1 MGGTGNGGRERGYEA
16 LRESEEL
23 HRATLGSISDA
34 VFMANDA
41 GEFTYVCPNVDVI
54 FGFSPDEV
62 RARGTLGAFLGD
74 ALFDPAEL
82 EARGEIQNVEREVV
96 TRDGT
101 QRTILICLK
110 RVSIRG
116 GTVLCSCR
124 DVTALR
130 QAEKQLAV
138 AQLELAHAGRLALV
152 GELTASIVHEIQQP
166 LMAISA
172 NAEVAAKHVEKLT
185 NGSRGELGEIL
196 ADIQE
201 ASTSASDIIQRLR
214 SLARKRPSERQ
225 AVDVNELI
233 LGVARLVTADAMRRR
248 VNLRVDTGPSI
259 PKLVADR
266 VSLQHVLLNLVMNA
280 MEAIEQMPGPRE
292 VKVQSRETDDGVEL
306 TVRDNGPGVPAE
318 LLPRIFEP
326 FVTTKTDGIGLGLAI
341 ARSIVEAHRGRITA
355 SNSGGASFVI
365 QLPAH
370 GSLTNTAPR

>member
-1 MGGTGNGGRERGYEA
+1 MGGNGNGGRERAYEA

-23 HRATLGSISDA
+23 HRATLSSISDA

-41 GEFTYVCPNVDVI
+41 GELTYVCPNVDVI

-62 RARGTLGAFLGD
+62 RARGTLGNFLGD
-74 ALFDPAEL
+74 QLFDPAEL
-82 EARGEIQNVEREVV
+82 DVRGEIQNVEREVIA
-96 TRDGT
+96 RDGT
-101 QRTILICLK
+101 PRTILICLK
-110 RVSIRG
+110 RVAIRG
-116 GTVLCSCR
+116 GTVLCTCR

-172 NAEVAAKHVEKLT
+172 NAEVAAKQVEKLT
-185 NGSRGELGEIL
+185 NGARGELGEIL

-201 ASTSASDIIQRLR
+201 ASASASEIIQRLR
-214 SLARKRPSERQ
+214 SLARKRPTERQ
-225 AVDVNELI
+225 AIDVNELI

-248 VNLRVDTGPSI
+248 VNLRVDTGTAI
-259 PKLVADR
+259 PKLIADR
-266 VSLQHVLLNLVMNA
+266 VSMQHVLLNLVMNA
-280 MEAIEQMPGPRE
+280 MEAMEQMPGPRE
-292 VKVQSRETDDGVEL
+292 VKVQTREAGGGIEV

-326 FVTTKTDGIGLGLAI
+326 FVTTKSDGIGLGLAI

-355 SNSGGASFVI
+355 SNAGGASFVI
-365 QLPAH
+365 QLPA
-370 GSLTNTAPR
+370 A

>member
-1 MGGTGNGGRERGYEA
+1 MIGNGSGGRERAFEA

-23 HRATLGSISDA
+23 HRATLSSISDA

-62 RARGTLGAFLGD
+62 RARGTLENFLGD
-74 ALFDPAEL
+74 QLFDPADL
-82 EARGEIQNVEREVV
+82 DARGEIQNLERDIV
-96 TRDGT
+96 TRDGSL
-101 QRTILICLK
+101 RTILICLK

-116 GTVLCSCR
+116 GTVLCTCR

-138 AQLELAHAGRLALV
+138 TQLELAHAGRLALV

-172 NAEVAAKHVEKLT
+172 NAEVAAKQVEKLA

-201 ASTSASDIIQRLR
+201 ASASASEIIQRLR
-214 SLARKRPSERQ
+214 SLARKRPTERQ
-225 AVDVNELI
+225 AIDVNEII
-233 LGVARLVTADAMRRR
+233 LSVARLVTADAMRRR
-248 VNLRVDTGPSI
+248 VNLRVDTGSSI

-292 VKVQSRETDDGVEL
+292 VKVQSRETGDGIEV

-326 FVTTKTDGIGLGLAI
+326 FVTTKSDGIGLGLAI

-355 SNSGGASFVI
+355 SNAGGARFVI
-365 QLPAH
+365 QLPA
-370 GSLTNTAPR
+370 A

>member
-23 HRATLGSISDA
+23 HRATLSSISDA

-62 RARGTLGAFLGD
+62 RARGTLGAFLGEQ
-74 ALFDPAEL
+74 LYDPAEL
-82 EARGEIQNVEREVV
+82 DARGEIQNVERDVV
-96 TRDGT
+96 TRDGA

-116 GTVLCSCR
+116 GSVLCTCR

-172 NAEVAAKHVEKLT
+172 NAEVATKHIEKLT

-214 SLARKRPSERQ
+214 SLARKRPTERQ
-225 AVDVNELI
+225 SVDVNELI
-233 LGVARLVTADAMRRR
+233 LSVARLVTADAMRRR
-248 VNLRVDTGPSI
+248 VNLRVDTGTSI
-259 PKLVADR
+259 PMLLADR

-292 VKVQSRETDDGVEL
+292 VKVLSRETGDGVEL
-306 TVRDNGPGVPAE
+306 IVRDNGPGVPAE

-365 QLPAH
+365 QLPAP
-370 GSLTNTAPR
+370 GRLTNTPPR

>member
-1 MGGTGNGGRERGYEA
+1 MAETGNGGRERAYEA
-16 LRESEEL
+16 LRDSEEL
-23 HRATLGSISDA
+23 HRATLSSISDA

-74 ALFDPAEL
+74 RLFDPAEL
-82 EARGEIQNVEREVV
+82 DARGEIQNVEREVT

-116 GTVLCSCR
+116 GTVLCTCR

-130 QAEKQLAV
+130 QAEKQLAL

-172 NAEVAAKHVEKLT
+172 NAEVATRHVERLS
-185 NGSRGELGEIL
+185 NGARVELGEIL

-201 ASTSASDIIQRLR
+201 ASASASEIIQRLR
-214 SLARKRPSERQ
+214 SLARKRPTERQ
-225 AVDVNELI
+225 SVDVNELI

-248 VNLRVDTGPSI
+248 VNLRVDTGTSM
-259 PKLVADR
+259 PKLVVDR

-280 MEAIEQMPGPRE
+280 MEAIEKMPGPRE
-292 VKVQSRETDDGVEL
+292 VKLQSRGTRDGIEV
-306 TVRDNGPGVPAE
+306 TVHDNGPGVPAE

-326 FVTTKTDGIGLGLAI
+326 FVTTKTDGIGLGLSI
-341 ARSIVEAHRGRITA
+341 ARTIVEAHRGRITA

-365 QLPAH
+365 LLPA
-370 GSLTNTAPR
+370 A